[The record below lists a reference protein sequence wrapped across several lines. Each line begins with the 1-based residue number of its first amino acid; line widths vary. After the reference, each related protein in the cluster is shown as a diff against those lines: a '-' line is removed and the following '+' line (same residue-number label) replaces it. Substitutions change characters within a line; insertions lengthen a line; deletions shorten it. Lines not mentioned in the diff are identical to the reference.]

1 MDIYSSLYF
10 PKDRIKALLLLL
22 VVALVYLPFLN
33 NPLIFDDFVLV
44 GGGGVSYYADALFNF
59 DFRWF
64 PYSSLG
70 VTWVFFG
77 EEPMVFRIQNL
88 LLHGINVLM
97 LLLLLRLWISLFI
110 AEPNRRRMMDWG
122 AWLGALIF
130 ACHPLAVYGVGYLV
144 QRSILMATLFTF
156 VMHLSYLRGLIDGD
170 KRYAVLAVAA
180 YFLAVFSKEHSL
192 LIPAI
197 LLPVTWVLRHKMR
210 LSGRALLF
218 TWLGFAV
225 IACIVLLRAK
235 GLLGQAY
242 EKDAASLLE
251 QDGLL
256 KGMPM
261 VHLLS
266 VLTQAGLFFKYLLL
280 MLLPN
285 PAWMS
290 IDMRETFIM
299 DWRDWQ
305 SWTGIFAYL
314 VYGLGGLWCL
324 LRGGRVALFGL
335 ALLYPWSLYPVEFS
349 SVRVQEIFV
358 LYRAYLWLPGLL
370 LLIPVICGSLSERKI
385 LLGAVLSIVLL
396 VPLAWN
402 RLWTFADTFRLWDDA
417 VQLLHGED
425 RLGSHRTYFNR
436 ARAAAAKKDW
446 NEAIAGYRKSLSI
459 NSNHTEVNV
468 ALGRVLIDTKQYKEA
483 IVEFDKAILKEP
495 YNGEAYYVK
504 AFALKNLHDNDGAIQ
519 ALKKSCDLNWQ
530 QACAI
535 ISTMP
540 KMPQMRIDKS

>member
-1 MDIYSSLYF
+1 MHSSLYF
-10 PKDRIKALLLLL
+10 PKDRIKALFLLL
-22 VVALVYLPFLN
+22 VAALVYLPFLN
-33 NPLIFDDFVLV
+33 NPLMFDDFVLV

-70 VTWVFFG
+70 VTWVFVG
-77 EEPMVFRIQNL
+77 EEPMVFRVQNL
-88 LLHGINVLM
+88 LLHGLNVLL
-97 LLLLLRLWISLFI
+97 LLLLLRVWISLFI
-110 AEPNRRRMMDWG
+110 AQPDRRKMMEWG

-144 QRSILMATLFTF
+144 QRSILMATLFTL
-156 VMHLSYLRGLIDGD
+156 VLHLSYLRGLIEGN
-170 KRYAVLAVAA
+170 KRYAALAVAA

-197 LLPVTWVLRHKMR
+197 LLPVTWVVRQKIN
-210 LSGRALLF
+210 LSQRALLF

-225 IACIVLLRAK
+225 VACIVLLRTK

-242 EKDAASLLE
+242 ERDAAALLD

-305 SWTGIFAYL
+305 SWLGIAAYL
-314 VYGLGGLWCL
+314 IYGLAGLWCL
-324 LRGGRVALFGL
+324 LRGSGRLALFGL

-370 LLIPVICGSLSERKI
+370 LLIPVICDSLPERKI

-436 ARAAAAKKDW
+436 ARAAAARKDW
-446 NEAIAGYRKSLSI
+446 NEAITGYRKSMSI
-459 NSNHTEVNV
+459 NSNYTEVNV
-468 ALGRVLIDTKQYKEA
+468 ALGRVLIDTKQYKAA

-495 YNGEAYYVK
+495 YNGEAYFVK
-504 AFALKNLHDNDGAIQ
+504 AFALKNLHDNKGAIQ
-519 ALKKSCDLNWQ
+519 ALKRSCDLNWQ

-535 ISTMP
+535 ISTKP
-540 KMPQMRIDKS
+540 RMRTDEP